1 MKEFKIN
8 KNDSGQRVDK
18 FIPKTVPKL
27 PKSLLYKYI
36 ILKLI
41 KKDVKFLRY

>member
-27 PKSLLYKYI
+27 PNHFYI
-36 ILKLI
+36 ST
-41 KKDVKFLRY
+41 